1 MRNILFIAVAI
12 ALLCVTPARG
22 ADDPL
27 AAGFQSPPD
36 SAKPHTWWHWM
47 NGNISKEGITA
58 DLEAM
63 KRVGV
68 GGAEI
73 FVADCDI
80 PAGSVSFMTT
90 QFRDM
95 MKHAASEADRLGLEL
110 CMHNCAGWSSS
121 GGPWNT
127 PEHAMQFV
135 TTSEVKV
142 HGPTKFTDQIPQPPT
157 KLDFYRDIAILA
169 FRTPAGESE
178 SLQAKHPT
186 ITASA
191 KDFDGAKIIDGDV
204 KTEAILPRPER
215 GKPQFVQFQFDQSI
229 EVRSI

>member
-1 MRNILFIAVAI
+1 MRNVLLAVMFTC
-12 ALLCVTPARG
+12 LLGVISARG

-80 PAGSVSFMTT
+80 PAGSVTFMST

-95 MKHAASEADRLGLEL
+95 MKHAATEADRLGLEL

-121 GGPWNT
+121 GGRWNT
-127 PEHAMQFV
+127 PEHAMQCV

-142 HGPTKFTDQIPQPPT
+142 HGPK
-157 KLDFYRDIAILA
+157 
-169 FRTPAGESE
+169 
-178 SLQAKHPT
+178 
-186 ITASA
+186 
-191 KDFDGAKIIDGDV
+191 
-204 KTEAILPRPER
+204 
-215 GKPQFVQFQFDQSI
+215 
-229 EVRSI
+229 EVDEQ